1 MLKGSATVLT
11 RWAGERRT
19 ERSAWSHQLAAVAAQ
34 GPAVARAPFRKE
46 NSQAGMKSLGLL
58 AKAADCTFAFHIIR
72 KGVS

>member
-34 GPAVARAPFRKE
+34 GPAVAHAPFRKE
-46 NSQAGMKSLGLL
+46 NSQAGMKPLGLL
-58 AKAADCTFAFHIIR
+58 SKV
-72 KGVS
+72 G